1 MCQNITE
8 IHNIKNKHTLKNQ
21 NIKKIYF
28 KNYIQKNTT
37 EFYKTIISLFLA
49 GFSTFSIL
57 YSIQPILPIFSRI
70 FFLTPTESS
79 LSLSIATASMACGM
93 LFMSPISNRIGRKNV
108 MSISLFCASFL
119 TLICAFSTS
128 WIEIIIIRSLIGI
141 SLSGVTSVAIIYLSE
156 EVDLKILPLCIGLY
170 ISGNTIGGFLG
181 RLISNIIVRC
191 FSWRYVFIVVGSV
204 SLFFTILFFL
214 NLPQSKNFKKSMID
228 LNSCMKNFFI
238 PFKIQ
243 SCIIFFIVGFL
254 FMGSFV
260 ALFNYIGYRFIMKPF
275 LFHPIYISCLSVIYL
290 IGVYSS
296 PKASFLSE
304 KYGRMNVFLGALY
317 LMIIGVILTYY
328 NLIWL
333 ILFGLILFTTG
344 FFIAH
349 STASSAISIM
359 SKKNKLDV
367 ASLYFFFYYLGSS
380 LFGSFVG
387 IFWFYW
393 GWNGVFLIL
402 NFVLILSVILINQI
416 KDDI

>member
-1 MCQNITE
+1 MCRNI
-8 IHNIKNKHTLKNQ
+8 IQIKVMQKKNTLRAQ
-21 NIKKIYF
+21 YVKKMYL
-28 KNYIQKNTT
+28 KNYIQKDTK
-37 EFYKTIISLFLA
+37 EFYKVVISLFLA

-70 FFLTPTESS
+70 FFLTPAESS
-79 LSLSIATASMACGM
+79 LSLSIATASMAFGI
-93 LFMSPISNRIGRKNV
+93 LFISPISNKLGRKNV
-108 MSISLFCASFL
+108 MSISLLIAAFL
-119 TLICAFSTS
+119 TLICSFSTN
-128 WIEIIIIRSLIGI
+128 WIEIIIIRALIGI

-170 ISGNTIGGFLG
+170 ISGNTIGGFVG
-181 RLISNIIVRC
+181 RLISNVIVRF
-191 FSWRYVFIVVGSV
+191 FSWRYVFIVIGSV

-214 NLPQSKNFKKSMID
+214 NLPQSKNFKKSVI
-228 LNSCMKNFFI
+228 NFKSCIKNFFI

-243 SCIIFFIVGFL
+243 SCVIFFIVGFL

-275 LFHPIYISCLSVIYL
+275 LFHPIYISFLSVIYL

-296 PKASFLSE
+296 PKASLLSE
-304 KYGRMNVFLGALY
+304 KYGRMNVFIGALC
-317 LMIIGVILTYY
+317 LMILGVMFTYY
-328 NLIWL
+328 NFIIL

-359 SKKNKLDV
+359 SKKNKLDMS
-367 ASLYFFFYYLGSS
+367 SLYFFFYYLGSS

-402 NFVLILSVILINQI
+402 NLVLILSVILINKI